1 MPVFTGKASIWVHCR
16 SNASASTAQELP
28 DQQHL
33 AWPSFPNSFLAAK
46 ASPDVNTSRLLRVR
60 AEGSQQLPA
69 PIAKIVC
76 LQHGPVQQV
85 PEADACL
92 GMKTPICGRPAGT
105 AALTHAGSVRG
116 RHPSTSHNA
125 VEVPAVLCIIKSDHL
140 RRTSE
145 RA

>member
-1 MPVFTGKASIWVHCR
+1 MPAFTGKASIWVHCR

-76 LQHGPVQQV
+76 LQHGPV
-85 PEADACL
+85 PASAGGRCL
-92 GMKTPICGRPAGT
+92 STYEDPICARPAGT

-116 RHPSTSHNA
+116 RHPSTAHNA

>member
-46 ASPDVNTSRLLRVR
+46 ASPDVNTNRLLRVR

-69 PIAKIVC
+69 PIAKLVC

-92 GMKTPICGRPAGT
+92 RMKTPSVAGLQ
-105 AALTHAGSVRG
+105 ALQ
-116 RHPSTSHNA
+116 P
-125 VEVPAVLCIIKSDHL
+125 
-140 RRTSE
+140 
-145 RA
+145 